1 MNIRPFLAV
10 VKNAHRT
17 PLPLAAASLIALTSL
32 AASADV
38 EPIDASTEA
47 LGLYPAGTFQLA
59 AGKCAGCGTSAQAF
73 WYFGDDLVGVAPQA
87 TPAPPLV
94 WLGASKVVDGAML
107 SADRRHLDLGG
118 TGSVPLALVPQ
129 LRTNPSF
136 YDASSAEFLA
146 RRPLRLRG
154 EMVAGPAGET
164 RFVARTVWPKDFT
177 VLPGPVQPL
186 AEAQTLQ
193 SLVRADGGGARD
205 AYSTRVLWSRG
216 PTPDWRGKAIVGLML
231 NGAQG
236 DDDESLGGHFGVV
249 TGQYTDGSMHGW
261 LVNNFYGIDSISEK
275 GIVAGVTPLDKYLG
289 DLNSGQS
296 WYRPSYMLVALLRS
310 DEIPRAYQARING
323 VFDRLYKHEVEY
335 DHANNNCSGLAS
347 DGFRAL
353 GWNIPARGN
362 DDKLKAIPAYALIA
376 AQKRSLA
383 EGRDIY
389 DYLTAETTRL
399 YPAVAFDAMGADLLA
414 LARHTTQRPLDAFE
428 QKLADQLEAIVFVR
442 VPQFPSSR
450 AFGSAPV
457 ASFTEYR
464 DTAPADRAKWKIVPG
479 LPRPTMP
486 ADLRLSEAPP
496 ARPSPVPLPVAAAA
510 LAILAV
516 LALAGRWAWRRLRK
530 PRSA

>member
-1 MNIRPFLAV
+1 M
-10 VKNAHRT
+10 KNRRHAPR
-17 PLPLAAASLIALTSL
+17 PLAAASLLALSTL
-32 AASADV
+32 AATAANVDA
-38 EPIDASTEA
+38 IDASAED
-47 LGLYPAGTFQLA
+47 LGLYPSGTFQLA
-59 AGKCAGCGTSAQAF
+59 AGQCTSCGASPQAL
-73 WYFGDDLVGVAPQA
+73 WYFGDDLVGVAPA
-87 TPAPPLV
+87 SASAPPLV
-94 WLGASKVVDGAML
+94 WLGSSKVIDGAML
-107 SADRRHLDLGG
+107 SADRRHIAIGNA
-118 TGSVPLALVPQ
+118 GSVPLALVPR

-154 EMVAGPAGET
+154 ELVAGASGET
-164 RFVARTVWPKDFT
+164 SFVARTIWPKDFT

-186 AEAQTLQ
+186 AGAQTLQ
-193 SLVRADGGGARD
+193 GLVRADGGGARD

-216 PTPDWRGKAIVGLML
+216 ATPDWRGKAVVALML

-249 TGQYTDGSMHGW
+249 TGQYTDGSMHDW
-261 LVNNFYGIDSISEK
+261 LVNNFYGIDAISEK
-275 GIVAGVTPLDKYLG
+275 GIVAAVTPLDKYLA

-296 WYRPSYMLVALLRS
+296 WYRPSTMLVAVLRS
-310 DEIPRAYQARING
+310 DEIPRAYQAQIDG
-323 VFDRLYKHEVEY
+323 VFDRFYKHEVVY

-362 DDKLKAIPAYALIA
+362 GDKAKAIPAYALVA

-399 YPAVAFDAMGADLLA
+399 YPAVAFDAMGTDLLA
-414 LARHTTQRPLDAFE
+414 LAQHTTTRPLDAFE
-428 QKLADQLEAIVFVR
+428 QKLADQLEAIVFVHI
-442 VPQFPSSR
+442 PQLPSSR

-464 DTAPADRAKWKIVPG
+464 NTAPADRAKWKIVPG
-479 LPRPTMP
+479 LPRPPMP
-486 ADLRLSEAPP
+486 VALRLPEAAP
-496 ARPSPVPLPVAAAA
+496 AKPSPVPLPVAAAA

-516 LALAGRWAWRRLRK
+516 LGLAGRWAWRRVR
-530 PRSA
+530 RGRT